1 VSRFRALELNHLDQL
16 FFRSSTSHQA
26 DAVTI
31 HGGLVTL
38 FKRSNSSQW
47 QCRFKLQN
55 ERWHNAS
62 TFQADLDLA
71 KQAAVAVYERT
82 VAKVAQEL
90 SLKSKLFKQLAQ
102 EDLIAMDIANKE
114 GHGKAIFKDYRFVM
128 NKYLIPFFGQY
139 QLNQINPEMVKDF
152 ESWRQSQMGRNPQAS
167 TKRTHAT
174 AYNRVIA
181 LARDQNIIADTY
193 RVPLLDPHG
202 APGQSRPAF
211 SPEEI
216 AQLLA
221 YMPNWEQEGRSSRT
235 RDMRKLC
242 RCYIEFLLYTG
253 ARPGTE
259 LNPMRWLHLQW
270 HWIGDVRYLKIWLS
284 GKTGPRFLIAKHQVI
299 ESLERII
306 SWHKLSYA
314 DLDEVIMAKKNRLI
328 FAFPNGLQPYNF
340 NPQFE
345 NLLKECGLL
354 KDVAGRNRS
363 LYSLRHTYA
372 TFALAEGVDI
382 HTLARQMGTS
392 TLMIERHYSKL
403 TPMMAAAKLA

>member
-1 VSRFRALELNHLDQL
+1 MSRFRALALNHLNQL
-16 FFRSSTSHQA
+16 FFCSSTSRQA

-47 QCRFKLQN
+47 QCRFKLHN
-55 ERWHNAS
+55 EQWYAVS
-62 TFQADLDLA
+62 TFHADLELA
-71 KQAAVAVYERT
+71 KQAAVATYERT
-82 VAKVAQEL
+82 MAKISHEL
-90 SLKSKLFKQLAQ
+90 SLKSKSFKQLAE
-102 EDLIAMDIANKE
+102 EDLMVMDIANKE
-114 GHGKAIFKDYRFVM
+114 GAGKAIFKDYKFVT
-128 NKYLIPFFGQY
+128 NKYLIPFFGKY
-139 QLNQINPEMVKDF
+139 QLNQITPEIVKNF

-174 AYNRVIA
+174 TYNRVIA
-181 LARDQNIIADTY
+181 LAREQNLIADTY
-193 RVPLLDPHG
+193 RVPLLDLHG
-202 APGQSRPAF
+202 SPSHTRPAF

-221 YMPNWEQEGRSSRT
+221 YMSSWERVGRSSRT
-235 RDMRKLC
+235 RDMRQLC
-242 RCYIEFLLYTG
+242 RCYVEFLLYTG

-259 LNPMRWLHLQW
+259 LNPMRWQHLQW
-270 HWIGDVRYLKIWLS
+270 HWIGKQRYLKIWLS
-284 GKTGPRFLIAKHQVI
+284 GKTGPRYLIAKNKII
-299 ESLERII
+299 ESLERLIH
-306 SWHKLSYA
+306 WHKLPYA
-314 DLDEVIMAKKNRLI
+314 DLDNAISAKKDRLI
-328 FAFPNGLQPYNF
+328 FTFPNGVQPYNF

-345 NLLKECGLL
+345 SLLKECGLL

-372 TFALAEGVDI
+372 TFALAEGIDI

-403 TPMMAAAKLA
+403 TPMMAAEKLA

>member
-1 VSRFRALELNHLDQL
+1 LNHLDQL
-16 FFRSSTSHQA
+16 FFRSSASHQA
-26 DAVTI
+26 DAVSI
-31 HGGLVTL
+31 HGGLVIL

-55 ERWHNAS
+55 ERWHTAS

-82 VAKVAQEL
+82 MAKISQEL
-90 SLKSKLFKQLAQ
+90 SLKSKSFKQLAQ

-114 GHGKAIFKDYRFVM
+114 GRGKAIFKDYRFVLH
-128 NKYLIPFFGQY
+128 KYLVPFFGQY
-139 QLNQINPEMVKDF
+139 QLNQITPEMVKDF

-174 AYNRVIA
+174 TYNRIIL
-181 LARDQNIIADTY
+181 LAREQNLIADSY
-193 RVPLLDPHG
+193 RVPLLNHHG
-202 APGQSRPAF
+202 SPGQIRPAF
-211 SPEEI
+211 SKEEI
-216 AQLLA
+216 DQLLA
-221 YMPNWEQEGRSSRT
+221 YMPAWEREGRSSRT
-235 RDMRKLC
+235 RDMRQLC
-242 RCYIEFLLYTG
+242 RCYVEFLLYTG

-259 LNPMRWLHLQW
+259 LNPMRWQHLQW
-270 HWIGDVRYLKIWLS
+270 HWIGDQRYLKIWLS
-284 GKTGPRFLIAKHQVI
+284 GKTGPRYLIAKRQVI
-299 ESLERII
+299 VSLERLIG
-306 SWHKLSYA
+306 WHKLPYK
-314 DLDEVIMAKKNRLI
+314 DLGEVVAAKKDKLI
-328 FAFPNGLQPYNF
+328 FTFPNGLQPYNF

-345 NLLKECGLL
+345 NLLKECRLL
-354 KDVAGRNRS
+354 KDEAGRNRS

-403 TPMMAAAKLA
+403 TPMMAAEKLA